1 MESARESDREIAK
14 LVNVLRRIARAA
26 THAAWTRNAEAAKF
40 CVTQYNK
47 VLARVREIEPAVATL
62 FTPLGETASPDVTRI
77 AAHELAAYFG
87 DESPKVNARIDFVR
101 LHGCS
106 GRRGWAGLV
115 RLGSCD

>member
-1 MESARESDREIAK
+1 MERDRETAK

-26 THAAWTRNAEAAKF
+26 THAAWTRNVEAARF
-40 CVTQYNK
+40 CVNQYNK
-47 VLARVREIEPAVATL
+47 VLARISEIEPATTTL
-62 FTPLGETASPDVTRI
+62 FTPLVETASPEVTRI

-87 DESPKVNARIDFVR
+87 DESPKVSARVDFVR
-101 LHGCS
+101 LHECS